1 MRTLLFT
8 LMSLACSA
16 VLAATVYKWIDE
28 NGVVHYSDQPHAN
41 AEKVQVQAP
50 QTYKA
55 TPVDQGTVPLPP
67 DQVQAPAAYTGCTI
81 VQPQDQQDFSNIESL
96 VIAVRVEP
104 QLHGGD
110 QIYILMDGGA
120 LNNGSPVGNSF
131 TVNPIERGT
140 HTAQAMVRDSGG
152 QLMCQTPAVTFSV
165 HKASIANPVNP
176 VRPH

>member
-8 LMSLACSA
+8 LMLLASA
-16 VLAATVYKWIDE
+16 TVLAATVYRWVDE

-55 TPVDQGTVPLPP
+55 TPVDQGGVPPP
-67 DQVQAPAAYTGCTI
+67 PNESQSATAYTGCTI
-81 VQPQDQQDFSNIESL
+81 VQPADQQEFSNIESL
-96 VIAVRVEP
+96 VIAVRVDP

-110 QIYILMDGGA
+110 QIYILVDGGA
-120 LNNGSPVGNSF
+120 LNNGSPVGSSY
-131 TVNPIERGT
+131 TWSPAERGT
-140 HTAQAMVRDSGG
+140 HTAQAMVRDSSG
-152 QLMCQTPAVTFSV
+152 QLMCQTPAVTFNI
-165 HKASIANPVNP
+165 HKASIANPANP